1 MDLLSGNGALVV
13 ITVVIVGVLF
23 GVILWDRI
31 GFFLRPVGVIVAP
44 IVVAVYG
51 GAALLMAAPADLL
64 IGSDASASAVG
75 LTLLISAG
83 VALLM
88 ARRLRPRWSEPPSLF
103 WLRALLLLAACTG
116 ARFFGHL
123 AGYPVDGFW
132 PAAAVS
138 LAALLLTAATIEF
151 LRRPGVLSLVVRAFV
166 ALGAAGV
173 VAAWALANSV
183 PVYGDPATASARTL
197 WVMLLVEPLGV
208 LAAILLAV
216 AAVRHFAPAV
226 LPSTE
231 RAPAAGE
238 IWNAFVTFDDDRST
252 GKDRP
257 VLVLSGGGTVT
268 VLKITSQ
275 DKTGSPRHLPLP
287 RSRSRGV
294 LTKDSWLELR
304 PVALSAGAFRSYRGP
319 GPSWL
324 LADLRRRELL
334 AAGTEPGRVLG
345 WLGSLRSR

>member
-1 MDLLSGNGALVV
+1 MELLSGTGALVV
-13 ITVVIVGVLF
+13 ITVLIVGVLL

-31 GFFLRPVGVIVAP
+31 GLLLRPIGLIVAP
-44 IVVAVYG
+44 VVVAVYG

-64 IGSDASASAVG
+64 IDGPASPADLG
-75 LTLLISAG
+75 LTLLIASA

-88 ARRLRPRWSEPPSLF
+88 ARRLRPRWSEPASALGV
-103 WLRALLLLAACTG
+103 RALVLLVCCTG
-116 ARFFGHL
+116 ARYLAHL

-138 LAALLLTAATIEF
+138 LAALMLVAAAFEF
-151 LRRPGVLSLVVRAFV
+151 LRRPGVLPLVVRAFV
-166 ALGAAGV
+166 LLATAGL
-173 VAAWALANSV
+173 VAAWALANDV
-183 PVYGDPATASARTL
+183 PVFADPETAAPRTL
-197 WVMLLVEPLGV
+197 WVMLLVEPLGA

-216 AAVRHFAPAV
+216 AIVRHFAPGV
-226 LPSTE
+226 LPDTE

-238 IWNAFVTFDDDRST
+238 IWNAFVTFAEDDSV

-257 VLVLSGGGTVT
+257 VLVLSTGGALT

-275 DKTGSPRHLPLP
+275 DKTGSPGHLALP
-287 RSRSRGV
+287 RNRTRGV
-294 LTKDSWLELR
+294 LAKDSWLDLR
-304 PVALSAGAFRSYRGP
+304 PVSLAADSFRSYRGA

-334 AAGTEPGRVLG
+334 PAASPSR
-345 WLGSLRSR
+345 WLRR